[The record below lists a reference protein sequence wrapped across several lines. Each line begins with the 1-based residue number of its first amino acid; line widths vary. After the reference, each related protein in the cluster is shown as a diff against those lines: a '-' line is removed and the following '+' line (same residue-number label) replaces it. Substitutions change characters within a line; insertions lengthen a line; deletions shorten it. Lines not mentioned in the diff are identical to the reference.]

1 MSSSNWKPALVV
13 ASLALLLG
21 ALIWW
26 GVSQGGKG
34 GAPKRQTAKVS
45 LLPDAPPP
53 PPPKE
58 EPKKEPPK
66 EEPKEAVQINRP
78 QATPDVAPPSQQLK
92 MEGAAGDGPGLGQAG
107 VPTREGIPGTGAAG
121 GASAPL
127 APVNRQAHRMFAN
140 SLRSRLQAEL
150 EKELGSSDIPRV
162 RMSLS
167 VWTAPSGAVQRY
179 ELSGLT
185 RPEFERDVRAA
196 LDRATASLR
205 LSAPS
210 DMPQPISL
218 DMSVLPQGG

>member
-1 MSSSNWKPALVV
+1 MERSNWKPALVV
-13 ASLALLLG
+13 LSLALLLG

-26 GVSQGGKG
+26 GLSQGGKG

-66 EEPKEAVQINRP
+66 EEPKETVQINRP
-78 QATPDVAPPSQQLK
+78 QPTPDMAPPSQQLK
-92 MEGAAGDGPGLGQAG
+92 MEGPAGEGPGLGQAG
-107 VPTREGIPGTGAAG
+107 VPTREGIPGSGVAG
-121 GASAPL
+121 GASAPV
-127 APVNRQAHRMFAN
+127 APANRQAHRMFAN
-140 SLRSRLQAEL
+140 SLRSRLQVEL

-167 VWTAPSGAVQRY
+167 VWTAPSGAVQHY

-205 LSAPS
+205 LSAPA